1 MTGTTSVELLVVR
14 SLPGVD
20 VLPLTALLPRRVISV
35 EPPKQP
41 NFFTGRGVVLL
52 AELLFDDD
60 DSIVRVLDLDLE
72 VDVVVLLLV
81 VVMGSL
87 PRDLD
92 RAEFRS

>member
-1 MTGTTSVELLVVR
+1 MEEPVEAVVVR

-20 VLPLTALLPRRVISV
+20 VLPLTALPPRRVISV

-52 AELLFDDD
+52 AVVLLFDDD
-60 DSIVRVLDLDLE
+60 DSIVRVLDLDLAL
-72 VDVVVLLLV
+72 DVVVLL

>member
-1 MTGTTSVELLVVR
+1 MLLVR
-14 SLPGVD
+14 SLSGVD

-52 AELLFDDD
+52 AAVLVLLFDDD

-72 VDVVVLLLV
+72 VDVVLLA

-92 RAEFRS
+92 RAEDRS

>member
-1 MTGTTSVELLVVR
+1 MEEPVEAVVVR

-20 VLPLTALLPRRVISV
+20 VLPLTALPPLRVMSV

-52 AELLFDDD
+52 AVVLLFDDD
-60 DSIVRVLDLDLE
+60 DSIVRVLDLDLAL
-72 VDVVVLLLV
+72 DVVVLL

-92 RAEFRS
+92 RAEERS